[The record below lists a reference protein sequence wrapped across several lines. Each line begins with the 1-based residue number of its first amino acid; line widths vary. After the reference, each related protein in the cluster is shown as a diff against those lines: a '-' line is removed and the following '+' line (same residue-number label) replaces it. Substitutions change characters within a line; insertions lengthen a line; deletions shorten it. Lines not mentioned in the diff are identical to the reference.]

1 MEGHTGGVSLLNFSI
16 FTDSR
21 YAAEYKS
28 GSYPV
33 PLSFPRKR
41 ESMFF
46 TDSCFRRNDR
56 VRNVSY

>member
-1 MEGHTGGVSLLNFSI
+1 MI
-16 FTDSR
+16 SR
-21 YAAEYKS
+21 YAAECKS

-33 PLSFPRKR
+33 LLSFPRKR

-56 VRNVSY
+56 VRNVSYDENQAVGFDF